1 MPTVAP
7 AVFPPGCR
15 VLQAG
20 QRRLCI
26 EASRVTVVHPV
37 YPRHTNRYGTLHGG
51 QLASWVL
58 EAGGMAAMKAARGY
72 VVLGAIDHLFILS
85 PGRVGENLFTHA
97 WVIGSTRHTL
107 DVLVYA
113 EAYPRP
119 GEEGEPR
126 PVSLSL
132 QTFVAVNEDVR
143 PRVHGLVV
151 EPCSLESEPVARAH
165 REWLEERR
173 GLVEERRRLA
183 HDLSP
188 LDAVFR
194 VESYK
199 FVSPAD
205 EFTLPGVLDASRLFQ
220 IIDEVA
226 AATAIRYAG
235 VPMVT
240 ASFDAAVFAS
250 PARTG
255 DLLRLEA
262 GITGAGKSSL
272 EAAVKIF
279 AENPVEGRRAAMAQ
293 LYVVFVSVGP
303 DGRPRPLP
311 RRPVLSPEKQEAFTA
326 RRRMREERRRRVSEL
341 VKAVRSMLVPAA

>member
-1 MPTVAP
+1 V
-7 AVFPPGCR
+7 
-15 VLQAG
+15 
-20 QRRLCI
+20 I
-26 EASRVTVVHPV
+26 HPV

-58 EAGGMAAMKAARGY
+58 EAGGMAAMRAARGY

-85 PGRVGENLFTHA
+85 PGRVGENLFIHA
-97 WVIGSTRHTL
+97 WVIGSTNHTL

-119 GEEGEPR
+119 GEAGEPR

-132 QTFVAVNEDVR
+132 QTFVSVNEDAR
-143 PRVHGLVV
+143 PRIHGLVV
-151 EPCSLESEPVARAH
+151 EPCSLESEPLARAH
-165 REWLEERR
+165 QEWLEERR
-173 GLVEERRRLA
+173 ALVEERKRLVR
-183 HDLSP
+183 DLSP

-226 AATAIRYAG
+226 AATAIRYAA

-250 PARTG
+250 PARIG
-255 DLLRLEA
+255 DVLRLEA
-262 GITGAGKSSL
+262 GITGAGRSSL

-279 AENPVEGRRAAMAQ
+279 AENPAEARRSTVAQ
-293 LYVVFVSVGP
+293 LYVVFVAVGP
-303 DGRPRPLP
+303 DGKPRPLP
-311 RRPVLSPEKQEAFTA
+311 RRPALSPERQEAFQA
-326 RRRMREERRRRVSEL
+326 RKRMREERRRKVAEL
-341 VKAVRSMLVPAA
+341 VNAVKSMLPPPA